1 MHGVFRPFDGAGNVV
16 AHGFDKGTGNYS
28 VDIRVVV
35 KEELTI
41 RIRDDCPAFDPKKY
55 LDQFHPEDPAKNIGI
70 RMIARKA
77 KEMIYQN
84 VAGINTLLVKV

>member
-1 MHGVFRPFDGAGNVV
+1 MVSVSKSDSIFRSETKKRYVV
-16 AHGFDKGTGNYS
+16 NYS

-35 KEELTI
+35 KDELTI
-41 RIRDDCPAFDPKKY
+41 RIRDDCPSFDPKKY
-55 LDQFHPEDPAKNIGI
+55 LEQFHPEDPTKNIGI
-70 RMIARKA
+70 RMIALKA